1 MTAKENPALG
11 GGASVGPG
19 SLTSPNSNAENT
31 RRRLEL
37 GERAGKYLDGM
48 CDAIA
53 SGRVELWQLPLPIAS
68 LYLLG
73 YAHAE
78 YRYSCNHAD
87 RIARLEYERDLYY
100 WLASNPGKSG
110 ADFLKFQTNA
120 LWAEGVAA

>member
-1 MTAKENPALG
+1 MNANESPALG
-11 GGASVGPG
+11 GASVHGPG
-19 SLTSPNSNAENT
+19 SRSGNDSTADNT

-37 GERAGKYLDGM
+37 GERAGKYLDSV
-48 CDAIA
+48 CDGIA
-53 SGRVELWQLPLPIAS
+53 SGRLDIWQLPLSIAS

-73 YAHAE
+73 HAHAE

>member
-1 MTAKENPALG
+1 MTTYESPALD
-11 GGASVGPG
+11 GAIDRPG
-19 SLTSPNSNAENT
+19 SLSSPNDSADNT

-37 GERAGKYLDGM
+37 GERAGKYLDSV
-48 CDAIA
+48 CDGIA
-53 SGRVELWQLPLPIAS
+53 DGRLDLWQLPISIAS
-68 LYLLG
+68 IYFLG

-78 YRYSCNHAD
+78 LRYSCNHAN

>member
-1 MTAKENPALG
+1 MTANESPAISD
-11 GGASVGPG
+11 GAITRPG
-19 SLTSPNSNAENT
+19 SLSSLNDTAANT
-31 RRRLEL
+31 RRRREL
-37 GERAGKYLDGM
+37 GERAGKYLDSV
-48 CDAIA
+48 CDGIA
-53 SGRVELWQLPLPIAS
+53 SGRLDLWQLPLSIAS

-78 YRYSCNHAD
+78 NRYSCNHAE

-120 LWAEGVAA
+120 LWTEGVAA